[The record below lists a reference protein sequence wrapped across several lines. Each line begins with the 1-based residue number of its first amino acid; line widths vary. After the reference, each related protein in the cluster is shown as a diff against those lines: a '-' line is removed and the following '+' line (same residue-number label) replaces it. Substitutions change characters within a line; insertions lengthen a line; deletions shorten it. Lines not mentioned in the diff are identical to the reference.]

1 MSSLF
6 EALSQ
11 QLGGG
16 TTQQIS
22 RELGADEQA
31 TSQAIST
38 ALPVLFGALARNAA
52 KPQGAEALAAA
63 LSKDHDGGILD
74 NIKGF
79 LGNAQTGAG
88 DAILRHT
95 LGGKRQ
101 AVETQLGQQTSLS
114 AGTISKLLPM
124 LAPLVMGALGRAQ
137 REQGLNSG
145 KLAELLGGERQ
156 RAEQAAPDAMGIMG
170 QLLDRDG
177 DGEIMDDVAKLAK
190 GMLPGLFG
198 TPGR

>member
-6 EALSQ
+6 ETLSQ
-11 QLGGG
+11 QLSGN

-31 TSQAIST
+31 TGQAISA
-38 ALPVLFGALARNAA
+38 ALPVLFSALARNAA

-74 NIKGF
+74 SITGF
-79 LGNAQTGAG
+79 LGNAQAGPG

-101 AVETQLGQQTSLS
+101 AVEMQLGQQ
-114 AGTISKLLPM
+114 AGLDGSTVSKLLPM

-137 REQGLNSG
+137 REQGLDSG

-156 RAEQAAPDAMGIMG
+156 RAEQAAPGAMGMMG
-170 QLLDRDG
+170 QLLDSDG
-177 DGEIMDDVAKLAK
+177 DGEIMDDVTKLAK
-190 GMLPGLFG
+190 GLLPGFFG